1 MGTLR
6 LRLLPFP
13 LFRTFVL
20 YLTYLSASLVVVQ
33 VHQADWVFGPLS
45 TLSPVLRV
53 HKSSG
58 EGDAK
63 VNVVRTAGPL
73 WRVKDDEM
81 GGGEREAMGAQGVK
95 INRARVRI
103 GGKPETDIIEAE
115 AQLVIF

>member
-1 MGTLR
+1 MK
-6 LRLLPFP
+6 
-13 LFRTFVL
+13 
-20 YLTYLSASLVVVQ
+20 
-33 VHQADWVFGPLS
+33 VHQADRVFRPLS
-45 TLSPVLRV
+45 AFPSVLCI
-53 HKSSG
+53 HKSSR
-58 EGDAK
+58 EGDAE